1 MEKSLA
7 IFETKGFAAA
17 LAASEVILN
26 NNKIELIKIVSPGG
40 GIVSQ
45 FFKGDYNEL
54 KDAIPEGIKNGRE
67 AGEIISVHIV
77 KKINKNVE
85 ELLFNSEKILSNIS
99 DNLLKTKNKKEKI
112 KETKTEA
119 EQPQFEEE
127 RETPKEPDLFEKQID
142 YVKTKP
148 IKSRLSASS
157 STIQRLREEALFS
170 VNPKLKSVSVKSNL
184 EKPPTVNLSKL
195 SELNVHELRREA
207 RKYKLFPIQGRQ
219 ISRANRKELLK
230 YFEELS

>member
-26 NNKIELIKIVSPGG
+26 NNKIELIKVVSPGG

-45 FFKGDYNEL
+45 FFKGDYDEL
-54 KDAIPEGIKNGRE
+54 KNAIAEGIKNGRE

-85 ELLFNSEKILSNIS
+85 ELLFNSEKILSKIS
-99 DNLLKTKNKKEKI
+99 DNLLKTKNKKEKV
-112 KETKTEA
+112 KEAKTEA
-119 EQPQFEEE
+119 EPQFEEE
-127 RETPKEPDLFEKQID
+127 KKTTKEPNLFEKQID
-142 YVKTKP
+142 QEKAKPKKVK
-148 IKSRLSASS
+148 LSASS
-157 STIQRLREEALFS
+157 STIQRLREEALSS
-170 VNPKLKSVSVKSNL
+170 VNPHLKSVSAKSTS
-184 EKPPTVNLSKL
+184 EKPTTVNLSKL

-207 RKYKLFPIQGRQ
+207 RKYKSFPIQGRQ